1 MLVNSMVWT
10 CALTGKPSLTYS
22 EAIDSEKNAKKEIKD
37 FPKTLISP
45 LLLIASHVQRMYITD
60 FVDTV
65 FGYIK
70 DRYFKNEE
78 VEAFCAGS
86 KIKTYRLGKIIEV
99 ICEKPILKT
108 KLYEPKDLT
117 YRIKSSDPKI
127 EPQEWIT
134 SIDNIRRVKLTFT
147 KDRCKLLM
155 KQVVES
161 NNGIMKIK
169 DSEFKTHVTDT
180 NLKTEDVFIGK
191 VPDFIDPKK
200 SAVVTNGKDGKD
212 KKDNTKSK
220 PKQTSIAKYLTK
232 ENVTEP
238 KKIVKKRENPAVK
251 QENDK
256 KLKDEME
263 RRKLEAAEKQ
273 KKIAEE
279 KEKEKIEL
287 KIKINAALKDF
298 NLTRDDLELRDQ
310 RPIPVAKP
318 INMLIASRHL
328 GDFFN
333 IIEFMN
339 TFSDVLS
346 VRDKFRSGFAI
357 DDLERAFLLKEVNGP
372 LSDLLQVLLSTI
384 LSLQNEE
391 ENEVFI
397 SQQVVGKQLLLIENE
412 PERSKWFA
420 TQAARYSEKHFG
432 AKLPDLPMDS
442 TTISE
447 LLRLHLLASGS
458 NINNVGAKWRFQNR
472 GGYEGKIFFFNYF
485 ILSNACD

>member
-10 CALTGKPSLTYS
+10 CALTGKPALTYS
-22 EAIDSEKNAKKEIKD
+22 EAIDSEKSAKKEIRD

-45 LLLIASHVQRMYITD
+45 LLLIASRIKRIYITD

-65 FGYIK
+65 YGYIK
-70 DRYFKNEE
+70 ERFFKNEE
-78 VEAFCAGS
+78 VESFCAES
-86 KIKTYRLGKIIEV
+86 KIKTYRLGTIIEI
-99 ICEKPILKT
+99 ICNETISKT

-117 YRIKSSDPKI
+117 YRIKSSDSKT

-134 SIDNIRRVKLTFT
+134 TIDHIRRVKNTFS
-147 KDRCKLLM
+147 KDRCKLFI

-169 DSEFKTHVTDT
+169 DSEFKTHVLDT

-191 VPDFIDPKK
+191 IPDFIDLKK
-200 SAVVTNGKDGKD
+200 STVQTNGKD
-212 KKDNTKSK
+212 KKDNSKAK
-220 PKQTSIAKYLTK
+220 PKQTSISKYLTK
-232 ENVTEP
+232 ENETE
-238 KKIVKKRENPAVK
+238 VKKVTKSKENPAVK
-251 QENDK
+251 KENDK

-263 RRKLEAAEKQ
+263 RKKLEAAEKQ

-279 KEKEKIEL
+279 KEKEKIDL
-287 KIKINAALKDF
+287 RNKILAAVKDF
-298 NLTRDDLELRDQ
+298 NQTRDDLELRDQ
-310 RPIPVAKP
+310 RPIPIPKP
-318 INMLIASRHL
+318 INMLLSSRHL

-333 IIEFMN
+333 IVEFMN
-339 TFSDVLS
+339 TFADILS
-346 VRDKFRSGFAI
+346 VRDKFRSGFTI

-372 LSDLLQVLLSTI
+372 LADLLQVLLSTI

-397 SQQVVGKQLLLIENE
+397 SQQQVYKQNLLIENE
-412 PERSKWFA
+412 SERARWFA

-432 AKLPDLPMDS
+432 AKLPDLPMDA

-447 LLRLHLLASGS
+447 LLRLHLLSSGS

-472 GGYEGKIFFFNYF
+472 GGYEGKIFGFFLLNYF
-485 ILSNACD
+485 I

>member
-10 CALTGKPSLTYS
+10 CALTGKPGLTYS
-22 EAIDSEKNAKKEIKD
+22 EAIDSEKNAKKEIKE
-37 FPKTLISP
+37 FSKTLLSP
-45 LLLIASHVQRMYITD
+45 LILIASHVQRIYITD

-65 FGYIK
+65 YGYIK
-70 DRYFKNEE
+70 ERFFKNEE

-86 KIKTYRLGKIIEV
+86 KIKTYRPGTIIEV
-99 ICEKPILKT
+99 ICKEPISKT

-134 SIDNIRRVKLTFT
+134 SIENIRRAKLTFN
-147 KDRCKLLM
+147 KDRCKLII
-155 KQVVES
+155 KQIVES
-161 NNGIMKIK
+161 NNGMMKIK

-180 NLKTEDVFIGK
+180 NLKTEDVFVGK

-200 SAVVTNGKDGKD
+200 STVLTNGKD
-212 KKDNTKSK
+212 NSKSK

-232 ENVTEP
+232 ENETEP
-238 KKIVKKRENPAVK
+238 KKTTKKKENPAVK

-263 RRKLEAAEKQ
+263 RKKLEAAEKQ

-279 KEKEKIEL
+279 KEKEKIDL
-287 KIKINAALKDF
+287 KNKIAAAMKDF

-310 RPIPVAKP
+310 RPIPVPKP

-339 TFSDVLS
+339 TFGDILS
-346 VRDKFRSGFAI
+346 VRDKFRGGFTI

-391 ENEVFI
+391 ENEVHI
-397 SQQVVGKQLLLIENE
+397 SQQIVGKQYLLIENE

-420 TQAARYSEKHFG
+420 TRAARYSEKHFG

-447 LLRLHLLASGS
+447 LLRLHLLSSGS

-472 GGYEGKIFFFNYF
+472 GGYEGKVFF
-485 ILSNACD
+485 